1 MEQINATTGE
11 VTIRNTSPT
20 IGKIADALAKAQGK
34 IKGAVK
40 DSENPHFRAKYADLA
55 SVWDACREQLS
66 ANGIAVIQ
74 VPSGGPEVVSITTLL
89 AHSSGEWI
97 RGELSLR
104 PVKADPQGIG
114 SAITYGRRY
123 GLAAM
128 VGVAPEDDDGE
139 AASGRSTPRAE
150 KSNGNGQARTAA
162 PQHNADEPWKKDAER
177 IKQGIKAHTELMP
190 LEAFL
195 KQEEKTLATIKENSP
210 SAHDF
215 LVKGADAARAVLKK
229 AA

>member
-1 MEQINATTGE
+1 MEQVNAATGE
-11 VTIRNTSPT
+11 VTIRDTSPT
-20 IGKIADALAKAQGK
+20 IGKIATALAQAQGK

-40 DSENPHFRAKYADLA
+40 DSANPHFRAKYADLA

-150 KSNGNGQARTAA
+150 KSNGNGARTAA
-162 PQHNADEPWKKDAER
+162 PAHNADEQWKKDAER
-177 IKQGIKAHTELMP
+177 IKQGIKAQTELMQ

-195 KQEEKTLATIKENSP
+195 KQEEKTLATIKENSQF
-210 SAHDF
+210 AHDF